1 MIPNTTI
8 QTKDLASRYE
18 RNLQDSEAT
27 TEKSKARLD
36 TTMEELG
43 RILLQKEGEPAKDS
57 VIQTRAPAGGKRAI
71 GKAVAKGGLL
81 LKGKNP
87 GNVPSPSILCD
98 LATRTHLLSSSDS
111 TPGGRHPCSCAAVFP
126 GLPQVR
132 AGNAGSTTRI
142 FQLST
147 SSDTPCQCPQNKALP
162 LLIPTSLGFEGMR
175 GRNRPWN
182 TIPSHSLRFL
192 V

>member
-1 MIPNTTI
+1 MSPCRSQLSSLTPNTTT
-8 QTKDLASRYE
+8 QTKELATRYE

-27 TEKSKARLD
+27 TEKCKARLD

-57 VIQTRAPAGGKRAI
+57 VIQARTPAGGKRAI

-87 GNVPSPSILCD
+87 GNVPSPPSSL
-98 LATRTHLLSSSDS
+98 TRSRNENSLSLPLQIQRQEDDIRARVQLSSQAYHKSVQE
-111 TPGGRHPCSCAAVFP
+111 TQ
-126 GLPQVR
+126 GLRQEYF
-132 AGNAGSTTRI
+132 N
-142 FQLST
+142 FQLPRILRVSARRT
-147 SSDTPCQCPQNKALP
+147 ELYHVSS
-162 LLIPTSLGFEGMR
+162 SR
-175 GRNRPWN
+175 
-182 TIPSHSLRFL
+182 L

>member
-1 MIPNTTI
+1 MSPRRLQLSGLTPDATI
-8 QTKDLASRYE
+8 QTKELATRYE

-27 TEKSKARLD
+27 TEKCKARLD

-57 VIQTRAPAGGKRAI
+57 VIQARTPAGGKRAI

-87 GNVPSPSILCD
+87 GNVPSPPSPH
-98 LATRTHLLSSSDS
+98 ATSRRELTCPPLQIQRQEDDIRARVQLSSQAYHKSVQE
-111 TPGGRHPCSCAAVFP
+111 TQ
-126 GLPQVR
+126 GLRQEYF
-132 AGNAGSTTRI
+132 N
-142 FQLST
+142 FQLPRILRVSARET
-147 SSDTPCQCPQNKALP
+147 ELYRVSS
-162 LLIPTSLGFEGMR
+162 SR
-175 GRNRPWN
+175 
-182 TIPSHSLRFL
+182 L

>member
-1 MIPNTTI
+1 MIPNSTI

-98 LATRTHLLSSSDS
+98 LAKGNLLTFPYRFNARKTISVLV
-111 TPGGRHPCSCAAVFP
+111 CSC
-126 GLPQVR
+126 LPR
-132 AGNAGSTTRI
+132 LTTSQCRKRRVYDRNI
-142 FQLST
+142 LT
-147 SSDTPCQCPQNKALP
+147 SN
-162 LLIPTSLGFEGMR
+162 SLGYSASVPTEQSSTKSPHFDFFR
-175 GRNRPWN
+175 
-182 TIPSHSLRFL
+182 L
-192 V
+192 

>member
-1 MIPNTTI
+1 MSPRRLQLSSLTPNITI
-8 QTKDLASRYE
+8 QTKELATRYE

-57 VIQTRAPAGGKRAI
+57 VIQARTQAGGKRAI

-87 GNVPSPSILCD
+87 GNVPSPLMRFRD
-98 LATRTHLLSSSDS
+98 E
-111 TPGGRHPCSCAAVFP
+111 
-126 GLPQVR
+126 
-132 AGNAGSTTRI
+132 N
-142 FQLST
+142 
-147 SSDTPCQCPQNKALP
+147 
-162 LLIPTSLGFEGMR
+162 SL
-175 GRNRPWN
+175 
-182 TIPSHSLRFL
+182 TCL
-192 V
+192 